1 MKSRIL
7 ALAVAVLSAASTWAA
22 PPVEEGKSI
31 FTTRCAGCH
40 SVTKQLTGP
49 ALAGVDERRTMEWII
64 NFVHGS
70 QAMVRKGDK
79 DAVALFEQFN
89 KIPMPDH
96 ADLTDDNI
104 KNIVAYIKSE
114 ADAAATAAKADKEE
128 AATATVDYIG
138 FSSRNYGLL
147 LTYAGL
153 LTLLIG
159 SLLFLVQVKALRR
172 RMAQEQV

>member
-1 MKSRIL
+1 MKTKIITIAMVLL
-7 ALAVAVLSAASTWAA
+7 ASVSAWAA
-22 PPVEEGKSI
+22 PTVDEGKSI

-49 ALAGVDERRTMEWII
+49 ALAGVDERRSMEWII
-64 NFVHGS
+64 SFVQGS

-79 DAVALFEQFN
+79 DAVALFEKFN

-96 ADLTDDNI
+96 PDLTDDNI
-104 KNIVAYIKSE
+104 KSIVAYIKSE
-114 ADAAATAAKADKEE
+114 ADAAAAAVKQQDDNTTNVK
-128 AATATVDYIG
+128 VDYIG
-138 FSSRNYGLL
+138 FTSRNYGLL

-159 SLLFLVQVKALRR
+159 SLLFLIQVKALRR
-172 RMAQEQV
+172 RMAQKQV